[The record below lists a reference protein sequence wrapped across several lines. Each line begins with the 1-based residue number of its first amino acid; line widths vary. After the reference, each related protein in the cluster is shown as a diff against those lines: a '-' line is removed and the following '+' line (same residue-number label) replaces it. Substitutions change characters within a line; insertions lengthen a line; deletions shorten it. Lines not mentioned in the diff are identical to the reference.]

1 MGFSFLPKEEQYFT
15 LFKQMTAFI
24 LDAAKTLND
33 MMADQSGEYEH
44 HVKRIKTIEH
54 QADEH
59 SHTLQSKLNTSFI
72 TPFDREDIYALSIR
86 LDDVVDGIDDAART
100 MLMYNVHASTNHSRN
115 FAQIILSMATELEGI
130 IAVLEKPQGVNHRF
144 IEVRRLENEGDDLFH
159 TAIGE
164 LFHSGNDPLTIIKW
178 KNIYEK
184 LEDTI
189 DSFQDV
195 AGVIESVI
203 LKHS

>member
-1 MGFSFLPKEEQYFT
+1 MGFSLIPKEEQYFV
-15 LFKQMTAFI
+15 LFRGMTDHI
-24 LDAAKTLND
+24 LDAAKALNE
-33 MMADQSGEYEH
+33 MMTDQSGEYEH

-54 QADEH
+54 QADELTH
-59 SHTLQSKLNTSFI
+59 SILNKLNKSFI
-72 TPFDREDIYALSIR
+72 TPFDREDIYTLATK
-86 LDDVVDGIDDAART
+86 LDDVIDGIDDAART
-100 MLMYNVHASTNHSRN
+100 MLMYDVHASTNHSRH
-115 FAQIILSMATELEGI
+115 FSQIIQSLADELQAI
-130 IAVLEKPQGVNHRF
+130 VQVLEKPHGISQRF

-184 LEDTI
+184 LEATI
-189 DSFQDV
+189 DCYQDA

>member
-1 MGFSFLPKEEQYFT
+1 MAFSFIPKEEQYFA
-15 LFKQMTAFI
+15 LFKEMTDYI
-24 LDAAKTLND
+24 QDAAKALNE

-44 HVKRIKTIEH
+44 HVARIKTIEH
-54 QADEH
+54 QADEL
-59 SHTLQSKLNTSFI
+59 SHNILNKLNKSFI
-72 TPFDREDIYALSIR
+72 TPFDREDIYALATK
-86 LDDVVDGIDDAART
+86 LDDVIDGIDDAART
-100 MLMYNVHASTNHSRN
+100 MLMYDVHASTNHSRH
-115 FAQIILSMATELEGI
+115 FAQIILSLATELEGI
-130 IAVLEKPQGVNHRF
+130 VAVLEKPHGVTPRF

-184 LEDTI
+184 LEDTV
-189 DSFQDV
+189 DKYQDV

-203 LKHS
+203 IKHS

>member
-1 MGFSFLPKEEQYFT
+1 MGFSLIPKEEQYFV
-15 LFKQMTAFI
+15 LFRGMTDHI
-24 LDAAKTLND
+24 LDAAKALNE
-33 MMADQSGEYEH
+33 MMTDQSGEYEH

-54 QADEH
+54 QADELTH
-59 SHTLQSKLNTSFI
+59 SILNKLNKSFI
-72 TPFDREDIYALSIR
+72 TPFDREDIYTLATK
-86 LDDVVDGIDDAART
+86 LDDVIDGIDDAART
-100 MLMYNVHASTNHSRN
+100 MLMYDVHASTNHSRH
-115 FAQIILSMATELEGI
+115 FSQIIQSLADELQAI
-130 IAVLEKPQGVNHRF
+130 VQVLEKPHGISQRF

-178 KNIYEK
+178 KIIYEK
-184 LEDTI
+184 LEATI
-189 DSFQDV
+189 DCYQDA

>member
-1 MGFSFLPKEEQYFT
+1 MGFSFIPKEEQYFS
-15 LFKQMTAFI
+15 LFQQMTDYI
-24 LDAAKTLND
+24 QDSAKALTE
-33 MMADQSGEYEH
+33 MMNDQSGEYDH
-44 HVKRIKTIEH
+44 HVNRIKSIEH
-54 QADEH
+54 QADEL
-59 SHTLQSKLNTSFI
+59 SHTILNKLNKSFI
-72 TPFDREDIYALSIR
+72 TPFDREDIYALATR

-100 MLMYNVHASTNHSRN
+100 MLMYNVHASTNHARH
-115 FAQIILSMATELEGI
+115 FAQIIQSLAGELHEI
-130 IAVLEKPQGVNHRF
+130 ILVLEKPHGVNQRF

-184 LEDTI
+184 LEATVDAY
-189 DSFQDV
+189 QDV

>member
-1 MGFSFLPKEEQYFT
+1 
-15 LFKQMTAFI
+15 
-24 LDAAKTLND
+24 
-33 MMADQSGEYEH
+33 
-44 HVKRIKTIEH
+44 
-54 QADEH
+54 
-59 SHTLQSKLNTSFI
+59 
-72 TPFDREDIYALSIR
+72 
-86 LDDVVDGIDDAART
+86 
-100 MLMYNVHASTNHSRN
+100 MLMYDVHASTNHSRH
-115 FAQIILSMATELEGI
+115 FSQIIQSLADELQAI
-130 IAVLEKPQGVNHRF
+130 VQVLEKPHGISQRF

-184 LEDTI
+184 LEATI
-189 DSFQDV
+189 DCYQDA

>member
-1 MGFSFLPKEEQYFT
+1 MGFSLVPKEEQYFT
-15 LFKQMTAFI
+15 LFNEMAVFMQ
-24 LDAAKTLND
+24 DAAKALNE
-33 MMADQSGEYEH
+33 MMADQSGEYDH

-54 QADEH
+54 QADELT
-59 SHTLQSKLNTSFI
+59 HTITNKLNKSFI
-72 TPFDREDIYALSIR
+72 TPFDREDIYALASR
-86 LDDVVDGIDDAART
+86 LDDIIDGIDDAART
-100 MLMYNVHASTNHSRN
+100 MLMYDVHASTNHSRH
-115 FAQIILSMATELEGI
+115 FSQIIQSLADELQAI
-130 IAVLEKPQGVNHRF
+130 VQVLEKPHGISQRF

-184 LEDTI
+184 LEATI
-189 DSFQDV
+189 DCYQDA